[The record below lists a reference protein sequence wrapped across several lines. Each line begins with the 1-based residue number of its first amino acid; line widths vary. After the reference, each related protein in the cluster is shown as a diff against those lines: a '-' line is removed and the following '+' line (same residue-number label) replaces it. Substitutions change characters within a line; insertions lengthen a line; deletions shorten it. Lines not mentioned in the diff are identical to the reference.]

1 MIQMAQM
8 LLLYF
13 RMTENAKFSLTC
25 FAMKRECM
33 LKVAKELDHLLAL
46 TYRHIDQQR
55 SDWNPEPL
63 LTAKCYVG
71 NKSPTSPSKL

>member
-13 RMTENAKFSLTC
+13 GMMENAKFSLTC
-25 FAMKRECM
+25 FAMKRDCT
-33 LKVAKELDHLLAL
+33 LQVAKEPDHLLAL
-46 TYRHIDQQR
+46 TCRHGFHADQQR

-63 LTAKCYVG
+63 LSAMCYMR
-71 NKSPTSPSKL
+71 NKSPAIP